1 MPGLPDVTKKETLS
15 GINSYGKT
23 WHTWRSGMHD
33 GKNDPLPLA
42 PPQLQWSVNY
52 DGEDEPGMVDTRD
65 RRMNLDTGNAC
76 RDCQDLVVMA
86 KPQGGVDAMAG
97 MFLNATSPAPGIR
110 DNGDATAKPVPGFG
124 MRAPHTTAH

>member
-1 MPGLPDVTKKETLS
+1 MVALS
-15 GINSYGKT
+15 ESF
-23 WHTWRSGMHD
+23 
-33 GKNDPLPLA
+33 
-42 PPQLQWSVNY
+42 NY

-110 DNGDATAKPVPGFG
+110 DNGDATAKPVPSFG
-124 MRAPHTTAH
+124 MRAPHHRALIAPIADVLYGRRLRSARDG